1 VIVKHH
7 NDLER
12 KSDTAVF
19 FGCGPSIN
27 DITRDDWKVLKKYDA
42 WAINFFLYH
51 DFIVPDFY
59 YRGCGK
65 HKNDDEFFH
74 VFRDH
79 WIEKREGPYENTK
92 FLTNV
97 SSMKRAARLNTDEV
111 FLIHLYRSWRPAL
124 RLVNHLRGQY
134 NFDEFE
140 MVVLEK
146 SLEMF
151 KIMKDKVYFYGRAT
165 LCFLLVLMYQMGY
178 KEIIIYGNDLN
189 SKRYFWS
196 DRDRKEIHWEWC
208 KQTKLGK
215 ANKEEGHHPNN
226 PSILT
231 FVPWFN
237 ENYMNNRI
245 FVGSKKTLLYD
256 DVPYKSIEE
265 LK

>member
-1 VIVKHH
+1 MIFRHH
-7 NDLER
+7 NELER
-12 KSDTAVF
+12 KSDTAIF

-27 DITRDDWKVLKKYDA
+27 DITEDDWEVLKKYDS
-42 WAINFFLYH
+42 WAVNFFLYH
-51 DFIVPDFY
+51 TFIVPDFY

-65 HKNDDEFFH
+65 SDEFFEK
-74 VFRDH
+74 FKDH
-79 WIEKREGPYENTK
+79 WNDKREGPYENTK
-92 FLTNV
+92 FITRSDHRNKIKKMNLNEV
-97 SSMKRAARLNTDEV
+97 YIVYLYSSWK
-111 FLIHLYRSWRPAL
+111 PAK
-124 RLVNHLRGQY
+124 RLVNRLRGQY

-140 MVVLEK
+140 MAVLEK
-146 SLEMF
+146 ALEMF
-151 KIMKDKVYFYGRAT
+151 KIMKDEVYFYGRAT

-178 KEIIIYGNDLN
+178 KEIILYGNDLN

-208 KQTKLGK
+208 KQTKSCK
-215 ANKEEGHHPNN
+215 ASKKKGRHPNN

-237 ENYMNNRI
+237 KKYMNNRI
-245 FVGSKKTLLYD
+245 FVGSKKTLLFP